1 MKVRFVVLL
10 TSVVAL
16 SACATSNSTAD
27 DSKLSESD
35 SKVAANDSELVCKRE
50 KIIGSNFSRKVCFTR
65 ESREDAADDS
75 RQRLERM
82 RNQRGGTTGNI
93 Q

>member
-1 MKVRFVVLL
+1 MKIRFVILASTL
-10 TSVVAL
+10 IL
-16 SACATSNSTAD
+16 SACATSNSDEAGEK
-27 DSKLSESD
+27 SSSSSD
-35 SKVAANDSELVCKRE
+35 KAVASDSELVCKRE

-65 ESREDAADDS
+65 ESKEDAADDS

-82 RNQRGGTTGNI
+82 RNQRGGTTGNV

>member
-1 MKVRFVVLL
+1 MKLKMYI
-10 TSVVAL
+10 VACAIFSL
-16 SACATSNSTAD
+16 SACATSNSDVAD
-27 DSKLSESD
+27 ENASSSSD
-35 SKVAANDSELVCKRE
+35 KTVASDSELVCKRE

-65 ESREDAADDS
+65 ESKEDAADDS

-82 RNQRGGTTGNI
+82 RNQRGGTTGNV